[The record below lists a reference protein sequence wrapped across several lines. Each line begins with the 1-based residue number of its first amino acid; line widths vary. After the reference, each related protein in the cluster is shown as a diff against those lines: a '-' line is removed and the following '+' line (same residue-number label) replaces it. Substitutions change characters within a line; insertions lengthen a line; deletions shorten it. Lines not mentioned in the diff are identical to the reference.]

1 MTTKRYVTIDG
12 NEATA
17 SVAFR
22 LSEVCAIYPIT
33 PASPM
38 GELPDE
44 WAARGMTNI
53 WGLTPTVME
62 MQSEGGASGAVHG
75 STQAGALSA
84 TFTASQGLLLMVPN
98 LFKIA
103 GELSP
108 IVIHV
113 SARTVATHALSIFG
127 DHSDVMACRSTGFAL
142 LASSGIQQAHD
153 LACVAH
159 AATLRSRVPFIHFF
173 DGFRTSHEIQK
184 IEMLSDEQLRA
195 MMDEELIAQHRD
207 RAMTPDRPVLRGTAQ
222 NPDAFFQA
230 REACNRWY
238 DECADHVQAE
248 MDSFAKVSG
257 RQYHLFDYYGAPDA
271 ERVLVAMGSGADT
284 IRDTIEFLAGKGE
297 KVGFVEVRL
306 YRPFDANRFVAA
318 LPKTA
323 KKIAVLDR
331 TKEPGALGEPMF
343 LDVLTVVVE
352 AGLKNVQKVIG
363 GRYGLSSKE
372 FTPAMVKA
380 VCDELSKD
388 EPKKR
393 FTVGINDDVTH
404 LSLDY
409 DPSFNL
415 DTEGMTQAMFFGLGS
430 DGTVGANK
438 NSIKIIGEGTDAKV
452 QGYFVYDSKKAGAI
466 TVSHL
471 RFGPNLIR
479 APYLVQQA
487 DFVAC
492 HQFVFLERYDMLA
505 NAKPG
510 SVFLLNSPVPKDRVW
525 DELPVE
531 VQQQIID
538 KKLRFYVI
546 DGSQVARDAGMGNR
560 INTVMQTCFFAIS
573 GVLPKEEAITKIKE
587 AIQKTYGK
595 KGADVVAKN
604 HGAVDAA
611 LAHLHEVPVPA
622 QATSKL
628 KMPPVVS
635 PEAPEFVRNVTATMI
650 AAKGDTLP
658 VSAFPPDGTWPLGT
672 TQWEKRNIAEFI
684 PVWDEKICIQCN
696 KCVMVCPHAAIR
708 AKVYDP
714 ALLDKAPATF
724 KSIDFKGQPFKGQ
737 KYTIQVAPEDCT
749 GCEMCAVICPAKD
762 KANPSHKSLMM
773 QEQRPLRE
781 PERDNFE
788 FFLSLPEV
796 DRTKLKMDVKGTAF
810 MQPLFEYSGACAGCG
825 ETPYVKLLTQLFGD
839 RALIGN
845 ATGCSS
851 IYGGN
856 LPTTPYTTN
865 RDGRGPTWS
874 NSLFED
880 CAEFGFGFR
889 LAVDAQ
895 MAQAK
900 LYVQQF
906 SSKLGD
912 ELVKGLLE
920 AHQSD
925 EAGIAAQR
933 ERVRALVEKLQGDR
947 SNDAQRLVRLA
958 NFLVKKSVW
967 AVGGDGWAYDIGFG
981 GLDHVLASDRDINVL
996 VLDTGVYSNTGG
1008 QQSKATPLGAA
1019 AKFAAAGREVP
1030 RKDLGMIA
1038 MAYPNCY
1045 VAQVAFGAK
1054 DLQTVKAFVEADRH
1068 PGPSIIIAYCHC
1080 IAHGF
1085 DLKAGCDHQ
1094 KMAVEA
1100 GLWPLYRSDPALAA
1114 KGEPPLQLDAGGEIK
1129 RPVKDFTMTE
1139 TRFRMVQKL
1148 YPERFDRLQAEAQN
1162 DANRRVQLYRQLA
1175 DVRVKP
1181 PEGSTS

>member
-1 MTTKRYVTIDG
+1 
-12 NEATA
+12 
-17 SVAFR
+17 
-22 LSEVCAIYPIT
+22 
-33 PASPM
+33 
-38 GELPDE
+38 
-44 WAARGMTNI
+44 
-53 WGLTPTVME
+53 
-62 MQSEGGASGAVHG
+62 
-75 STQAGALSA
+75 
-84 TFTASQGLLLMVPN
+84 
-98 LFKIA
+98 
-103 GELSP
+103 
-108 IVIHV
+108 
-113 SARTVATHALSIFG
+113 
-127 DHSDVMACRSTGFAL
+127 
-142 LASSGIQQAHD
+142 
-153 LACVAH
+153 
-159 AATLRSRVPFIHFF
+159 
-173 DGFRTSHEIQK
+173 
-184 IEMLSDEQLRA
+184 
-195 MMDEELIAQHRD
+195 
-207 RAMTPDRPVLRGTAQ
+207 
-222 NPDAFFQA
+222 
-230 REACNRWY
+230 
-238 DECADHVQAE
+238 
-248 MDSFAKVSG
+248 
-257 RQYHLFDYYGAPDA
+257 
-271 ERVLVAMGSGADT
+271 
-284 IRDTIEFLAGKGE
+284 
-297 KVGFVEVRL
+297 
-306 YRPFDANRFVAA
+306 
-318 LPKTA
+318 
-323 KKIAVLDR
+323 
-331 TKEPGALGEPMF
+331 
-343 LDVLTVVVE
+343 
-352 AGLKNVQKVIG
+352 
-363 GRYGLSSKE
+363 
-372 FTPAMVKA
+372 
-380 VCDELSKD
+380 
-388 EPKKR
+388 
-393 FTVGINDDVTH
+393 
-404 LSLDY
+404 
-409 DPSFNL
+409 
-415 DTEGMTQAMFFGLGS
+415 MFFGLGS

-438 NSIKIIGEGTDAKV
+438 NSIKIIGEGTDSQV

-471 RFGPNLIR
+471 RFGPKAIR

-492 HQFVFLERYDMLA
+492 HQFGFLERYDMLSS
-505 NAKPG
+505 AKPG
-510 SVFLLNSPVPKDRVW
+510 SVFLLNSPIAKDQVW
-525 DELPVE
+525 DELPKE
-531 VQQQIID
+531 VQEQVIS

-573 GVLPKEEAITKIKE
+573 GVLPKDEAITKIKE

-611 LAHLHEVPVPA
+611 LAHLHQVPVPA

-635 PEAPEFVRNVTATMI
+635 PEAPEFVQNVTAVMI
-650 AAKGDTLP
+650 AAKGDSLP

-714 ALLDKAPATF
+714 ALLEKAPKTF
-724 KSIDFKGQPFKGQ
+724 KALDFKGQPFKGQ
-737 KYTIQVAPEDCT
+737 KYTIQIAPEDCT

-762 KANPSHKSLMM
+762 KANPSHKSLTMA
-773 QEQRPLRE
+773 EQRPLRE
-781 PERDNFE
+781 PERENYA
-788 FFLSLPEV
+788 FFLDLPEV
-796 DRTKLKMDVKGTAF
+796 DRTKLKLDVKGTAF

-865 RDGRGPTWS
+865 KDGRGPSWS

-880 CAEFGFGFR
+880 NAEFSFGFR

-906 SSKLGD
+906 ASKLGD

-920 AHQSD
+920 ADQGG
-925 EAGIAAQR
+925 EEGIAAQR
-933 ERVRALVEKLQGDR
+933 ERVGALVEKLKGDS
-947 SNDAQRLVRLA
+947 SNDARRLIRLA
-958 NFLVKKSVW
+958 SFLVKKSVW

-1054 DLQTVKAFVEADRH
+1054 DLQTVKAFVEADLH
-1068 PGPSIIIAYCHC
+1068 PGPSVIIAYSHC

-1085 DLKAGCDHQ
+1085 DLKAGCEHQ
-1094 KMAVEA
+1094 KLAVEA
-1100 GLWPLYRSDPALAA
+1100 GLWPLYRSDPARAA

-1148 YPERFDRLQAEAQN
+1148 YPARFDRLQVEAQN
-1162 DANRRVQLYRQLA
+1162 DASRRVQLYRQLA
-1175 DVRVKP
+1175 EVRVKP
-1181 PEGSTS
+1181 PGEDAG